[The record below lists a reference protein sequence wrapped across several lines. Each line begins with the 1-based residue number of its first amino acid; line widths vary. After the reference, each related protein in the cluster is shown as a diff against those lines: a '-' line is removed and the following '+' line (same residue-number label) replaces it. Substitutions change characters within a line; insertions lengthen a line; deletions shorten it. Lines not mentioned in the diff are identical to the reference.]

1 MKGSSLI
8 RATATGPPKP
18 YICRPCQRRFLHAT
32 RARRAND
39 ERPPGPSAG
48 TTSIAGVN
56 IGTSIQPTSSQPS
69 VPTPRPTPDS
79 NEITAADFKPYT
91 PAELSQLRQHYTP
104 AQMRA
109 ILAGERAVSPHDLA
123 TQTRFRTND
132 PWAIEYATD
141 FAHHHPVL
149 DKPIRAPESHHDP
162 TQRFKT
168 ADEIKDDVTDFIA
181 RLPDSPTGQE
191 FLDWR
196 DHEARLMVGKEA
208 AEREPIHYL
217 APEIPKGIP
226 GLADRARKK
235 KQKKEPPTANPTS
248 SSSSGGSQREEEISP
263 ALARLMK
270 QTGLTSEEIKRFRTK
285 LLVSHRVVNQTRLG
299 KIQSLYYLAV
309 AGSPTRGLLGIGEGK
324 SAEAGDARQ
333 QALFAAIRNLTP
345 IPRYEHRTIF
355 GDVKG
360 KVGGVELE
368 LFNRP
373 PGFGIRCQHL
383 IHEMCRCAGIDD
395 LAARVGRS
403 RNKMNTVKAAM
414 KALLGQRLPE
424 EVSKG
429 LGRKLVDARKVYYGV
444 NL

>member
-1 MKGSSLI
+1 M
-8 RATATGPPKP
+8 
-18 YICRPCQRRFLHAT
+18 
-32 RARRAND
+32 
-39 ERPPGPSAG
+39 
-48 TTSIAGVN
+48 
-56 IGTSIQPTSSQPS
+56 GTSLQPTLSQPS
-69 VPTPRPTPDS
+69 VPAQPPATTDS

-91 PAELSQLRQHYTP
+91 PTELSQLRQRYTP

-123 TQTRFRTND
+123 TQTKFRTND
-132 PWAIEYATD
+132 PWAIDYATD

-149 DKPIRAPESHHDP
+149 DKPLRAPESHHDP
-162 TQRFKT
+162 KQRFKT
-168 ADEIKDDVTDFIA
+168 PDEIKDDIAEFIST
-181 RLPDSPTGQE
+181 LPDEPTGKE

-196 DHEARLMVGKEA
+196 DNRARLMVGKEE
-208 AEREPIHYL
+208 AERDPIHYL

-235 KQKKEPPTANPTS
+235 NLAKTPTANPAAP
-248 SSSSGGSQREEEISP
+248 GGQQREEEEVSP

-270 QTGLTSEEIKRFRTK
+270 QTGFTALEIRRFRTK

-309 AGSPTRGLLGIGEGK
+309 AGSPSRGLLGIGEGK
-324 SAEAGDARQ
+324 STEAADARQ
-333 QALFAAIRNLTP
+333 QAIYAAIRNLTP
-345 IPRYEHRTIF
+345 IPRYEYRTIF

-383 IHEMCRCAGIDD
+383 IHEMCRCCGISDM
-395 LAARVGRS
+395 AARVGRS

-414 KALLGQRLPE
+414 QAFLGQRLPE
-424 EVSKG
+424 EVAKG
-429 LGRKLVDARKVYYGV
+429 LGRKLVDARKVYYGGNV
-444 NL
+444 